1 MSGNNTK
8 QPVDNIKKPVS
19 ARRSGQ
25 PVDNNDASQ
34 TPLFSVRNLSVQLTD
49 NDQTSFLENVSFDL
63 DAGEIY
69 ALMGESS
76 GSGKSVTA
84 TAIMR
89 LLPDALTITAGK
101 VLLEGNNLFA
111 LTEQAMTSV
120 RGTRIAMIFQDPTT
134 ALNPVQRIGD
144 QIAETL
150 RLHVMNNK
158 QDIHNR
164 VVELLAETGIPTPE
178 RRINWYPHQLSGGQ
192 QQRVMIA
199 MALACEPD
207 ILLADEPTTALDVT
221 IQKQILA
228 LMTELTLKR
237 RLAVLLI
244 THDMGVV
251 RSTAAR
257 VGVMYQGQIIEESAC
272 EDFFNHPK
280 EAYSRQLI
288 DSLPDTSAYCSEE
301 HETPLLT
308 VRDLKVHFPIH
319 KGILQRVHDHTRA
332 VDGVSLD
339 IRRGETLALVGESG
353 SGKSTTGRAILNM
366 TRVTAGVIRFD
377 GQDITNLPR
386 QTMHPLRKRIQ
397 LIFQNPYSSMN
408 PRMTVGAI
416 IEEGIMSLLPELNRQ
431 QRRARIEALLTQVQL
446 EPEHR
451 LRYPHEFSGG
461 QRQRIAIAR
470 SLAVEPDLVIC
481 DEPTSALD
489 ASIRAEVLE
498 LLQTL
503 QDNLGISYLLITH
516 DLSIVPQLAHRV
528 AVMKDGMIV
537 EQGKTEQIIIHP
549 QHPYTQALLASSPV
563 VTVADS

>member
-1 MSGNNTK
+1 MTDSTGQSVDNHK
-8 QPVDNIKKPVS
+8 QPALARDSEQPVDNQNTP
-19 ARRSGQ
+19 
-25 PVDNNDASQ
+25 Q
-34 TPLFSVRNLSVQLTD
+34 TPRLSVRNLSVRLTG
-49 NDQTSFLENVSFDL
+49 NGQTDILNNVSFDL
-63 DAGEIY
+63 HAGEIY
-69 ALMGESS
+69 ALVGES

-89 LLPDALTITAGK
+89 LLPDALTITTGE
-101 VLLEGNNLFA
+101 VLLEGENLFA
-111 LTEQAMTSV
+111 RTEQAMTAV
-120 RGTRIAMIFQDPTT
+120 RGARIAMIFQDPMS

-150 RLHVMNNK
+150 RLHARDNEQNIRK
-158 QDIHNR
+158 R
-164 VVELLAETGIPTPE
+164 VVELLTETGIPDPE
-178 RRINWYPHQLSGGQ
+178 RRVDWYPHQLSGGQ

-228 LMTELTLKR
+228 LVAELMVKR

-251 RSTAAR
+251 RTTADR
-257 VGVMYQGQIIEESAC
+257 VGVMYQGRIIEEAVC
-272 EDFFNHPK
+272 EDFFNNPV
-280 EAYSRQLI
+280 EAYSRRLI
-288 DSLPDTSAYCSEE
+288 DSLPDMSAYRSEE

-308 VRDLKVHFPIH
+308 VQDLKVHFPIR

-332 VDGVSLD
+332 VDGINLD
-339 IRRGETLALVGESG
+339 IRHGETLALVGESG

-366 TRVTAGVIRFD
+366 DRVTAGVIHFD
-377 GQDITNLPR
+377 GQDITNLSR
-386 QTMHPLRKRIQ
+386 RAMLPLRKRIQ
-397 LIFQNPYSSMN
+397 VIFQSPYASMN

-416 IEEGIMSLLPELNRQ
+416 IEEGMMSLVPELDKQ
-431 QRRARIEALLTQVQL
+431 QRQARIEALLEQVQL

-470 SLAVEPDLVIC
+470 ALAVEPDLIIC

-489 ASIRAEVLE
+489 VSIRAEVLE

-503 QDNLGISYLLITH
+503 QNDLGVSYLFITH
-516 DLSIVPQLAHRV
+516 DLSIIPQLAHRV
-528 AVMKDGMIV
+528 AVMKDGVIV
-537 EQGKTEQIIIHP
+537 EQGKTEQIITRP

-563 VTVADS
+563 MAAADGS

>member
-1 MSGNNTK
+1 MDNQNT
-8 QPVDNIKKPVS
+8 P
-19 ARRSGQ
+19 
-25 PVDNNDASQ
+25 Q
-34 TPLFSVRNLSVQLTD
+34 TPRLSVRNLSVRLTG
-49 NDQTSFLENVSFDL
+49 NGQTGILDDVSFDL
-63 DAGEIY
+63 SAGEIY
-69 ALMGESS
+69 ALVGES

-89 LLPDALTITAGK
+89 LLPDALTITAGE
-101 VLLEGNNLFA
+101 VLLEGDNLFA
-111 LTEQAMTSV
+111 HTEQAMTSV
-120 RGTRIAMIFQDPTT
+120 RGARIATIFQDPMS
-134 ALNPVQRIGD
+134 ALNPVQRVGD

-150 RLHVMNNK
+150 RLHARDNEQN
-158 QDIHNR
+158 IRNR
-164 VVELLAETGIPTPE
+164 VVELLTETGIPDPE
-178 RRINWYPHQLSGGQ
+178 RRVDWYPHQLSGGQ

-228 LMTELTLKR
+228 LVAELTLKR

-251 RSTAAR
+251 RTTADR
-257 VGVMYQGQIIEESAC
+257 VGVMYQGQIIEEAAC

-280 EAYSRQLI
+280 EAYSRRLI
-288 DSLPDTSAYCSEE
+288 DSLPDMSAYRSEE

-308 VRDLKVHFPIH
+308 VQDLKVHFPIR

-332 VDGVSLD
+332 VDGISLD
-339 IRRGETLALVGESG
+339 IRRAETLALVGESG

-366 TRVTAGVIRFD
+366 DRVTAGAIHFD
-377 GQDITNLPR
+377 GQDITNLSR
-386 QTMHPLRKRIQ
+386 RSMLPLRKRIQ
-397 LIFQNPYSSMN
+397 VIFQSPYASMN

-416 IEEGIMSLLPELNRQ
+416 IEEGMMSLLPEMNKPQRQ
-431 QRRARIEALLTQVQL
+431 ARIEALLEQVQL

-451 LRYPHEFSGG
+451 HRYPHEFSGG

-470 SLAVEPDLVIC
+470 ALAVEPDLIIC

-489 ASIRAEVLE
+489 VSIRAEVLE

-503 QDNLGISYLLITH
+503 QNNLGVSYLFITH
-516 DLSIVPQLAHRV
+516 DLSIIPQLAHRV
-528 AVMKDGMIV
+528 AVMKDSVIV
-537 EQGKTEQIIIHP
+537 EQGKTEQIITRP
-549 QHPYTQALLASSPV
+549 QHPYTQTLLASSPV
-563 VTVADS
+563 MAAADG

>member
-1 MSGNNTK
+1 MTGSTGQSVDNHK
-8 QPVDNIKKPVS
+8 QPALARDSEQPVDNQTTV
-19 ARRSGQ
+19 
-25 PVDNNDASQ
+25 Q
-34 TPLFSVRNLSVQLTD
+34 TPHLSVRNLSVRLTG
-49 NDQTSFLENVSFDL
+49 NGQTDILNNVSFDL
-63 DAGEIY
+63 HDGEIY
-69 ALMGESS
+69 ALVGES

-89 LLPDALTITAGK
+89 LLPDALAITAGE
-101 VLLEGNNLFA
+101 VLLEGENLFA
-111 LTEQAMTSV
+111 RTEQAMTAV
-120 RGTRIAMIFQDPTT
+120 RGARIAMIFQDPMS
-134 ALNPVQRIGD
+134 ALNPVHRIGD

-150 RLHVMNNK
+150 RLHARDNEQNIRK
-158 QDIHNR
+158 R
-164 VVELLAETGIPTPE
+164 VVELLTETGIPDPE
-178 RRINWYPHQLSGGQ
+178 RRTDWYPHQLSGGQ

-228 LMTELTLKR
+228 LVAELTVKR

-251 RSTAAR
+251 RTTADR
-257 VGVMYQGQIIEESAC
+257 VGVMYQGRIIEEAVC
-272 EDFFNHPK
+272 EDFFNNPI
-280 EAYSRQLI
+280 EAYSRRLI
-288 DSLPDTSAYCSEE
+288 DSLPDMSVYRPEE

-308 VRDLKVHFPIH
+308 VQDLKVHFPIR

-332 VDGVSLD
+332 VDGISLD
-339 IRRGETLALVGESG
+339 IRHGETLALVGESG

-366 TRVTAGVIRFD
+366 DRVTAGVIHFD
-377 GQDITNLPR
+377 GQDITNLSR
-386 QTMHPLRKRIQ
+386 RAMLPLRKRIQ
-397 LIFQNPYSSMN
+397 VIFQSPYASMN

-416 IEEGIMSLLPELNRQ
+416 IEEGMMSLLPELNKQ
-431 QRRARIEALLTQVQL
+431 QRQARIEALLAQVQL

-470 SLAVEPDLVIC
+470 ALAVEPDLIIC

-489 ASIRAEVLE
+489 VSIRAEVLE
-498 LLQTL
+498 LLQAL
-503 QDNLGISYLLITH
+503 QNDLGVSYLFITH
-516 DLSIVPQLAHRV
+516 DLSIIPQLAHRV
-528 AVMKDGMIV
+528 AVMKDGVIV
-537 EQGKTEQIIIHP
+537 EQGKTEQIITRP

-563 VTVADS
+563 MAAADG

>member
-1 MSGNNTK
+1 MTGSTGQSVDNHK
-8 QPVDNIKKPVS
+8 QPALARDSEQPVDNQTT
-19 ARRSGQ
+19 A
-25 PVDNNDASQ
+25 Q
-34 TPLFSVRNLSVQLTD
+34 TPRLSVRNLSVRLTG
-49 NDQTSFLENVSFDL
+49 NGQTDILDNVSFDL
-63 DAGEIY
+63 HDGEIY
-69 ALMGESS
+69 ALVGES

-89 LLPDALTITAGK
+89 LLPDALAITAGE
-101 VLLEGNNLFA
+101 VLLEGENLFA
-111 LTEQAMTSV
+111 RTEQAMTAV
-120 RGTRIAMIFQDPTT
+120 RGARIAMIFQDPMS

-150 RLHVMNNK
+150 RLHARDNEQNIRK
-158 QDIHNR
+158 R
-164 VVELLAETGIPTPE
+164 VVELLTETGIPDPE
-178 RRINWYPHQLSGGQ
+178 RRTDWYPHQLSGGQ

-228 LMTELTLKR
+228 LVAELTVKR

-251 RSTAAR
+251 RTTADR
-257 VGVMYQGQIIEESAC
+257 VGVMYQGRIIEEAVC
-272 EDFFNHPK
+272 EDFFNNPI
-280 EAYSRQLI
+280 EAYSRRLI
-288 DSLPDTSAYCSEE
+288 DSLPDMSVYRPEE

-308 VRDLKVHFPIH
+308 VQDLKVHFPLR

-332 VDGVSLD
+332 VDGIRLD
-339 IRRGETLALVGESG
+339 IRHGETLALVGESG

-366 TRVTAGVIRFD
+366 DRVTAGVIHFD
-377 GQDITNLPR
+377 GQDITNLSR
-386 QTMHPLRKRIQ
+386 RAMLPLRKRIQ
-397 LIFQNPYSSMN
+397 VIFQSPYASMN

-416 IEEGIMSLLPELNRQ
+416 IEEGMMSLLPELNKQ
-431 QRRARIEALLTQVQL
+431 QRQARIEALLAQVQL

-470 SLAVEPDLVIC
+470 ALAVEPDLIIC

-489 ASIRAEVLE
+489 VSIRAEVLE
-498 LLQTL
+498 LLQAL
-503 QDNLGISYLLITH
+503 QNDLGVSYLFITH
-516 DLSIVPQLAHRV
+516 DLSIIPQLAHRV
-528 AVMKDGMIV
+528 AVMKDGVIV
-537 EQGKTEQIIIHP
+537 EQGKTEQIITRP
-549 QHPYTQALLASSPV
+549 QHPYTKALLASSPV
-563 VTVADS
+563 MAAADG

>member
-1 MSGNNTK
+1 MTDSNTGQSVDNHK
-8 QPVDNIKKPVS
+8 QPALARDSEQPVDNQNTP
-19 ARRSGQ
+19 
-25 PVDNNDASQ
+25 Q
-34 TPLFSVRNLSVQLTD
+34 TPRLSVRNLTVRLTG
-49 NDQTSFLENVSFDL
+49 NGQTDILNNVSFDL
-63 DAGEIY
+63 HAGEIY
-69 ALMGESS
+69 ALVGES

-89 LLPDALTITAGK
+89 LLPDALTITTGE
-101 VLLEGNNLFA
+101 VLLEGENLFA
-111 LTEQAMTSV
+111 HTEQAMTAV
-120 RGTRIAMIFQDPTT
+120 RGARIAMIFQDPMS

-150 RLHVMNNK
+150 RLHVRDNEQNIRK
-158 QDIHNR
+158 R
-164 VVELLAETGIPTPE
+164 VVELLTETGIPDPE
-178 RRINWYPHQLSGGQ
+178 RRVDWYPHQLSGGQ

-221 IQKQILA
+221 IQKHILA
-228 LMTELTLKR
+228 LVAELTVKR

-251 RSTAAR
+251 RTTADR
-257 VGVMYQGQIIEESAC
+257 VGVMYQGRIIEEAVC
-272 EDFFNHPK
+272 EDFFNNPV
-280 EAYSRQLI
+280 EAYSRRLI
-288 DSLPDTSAYCSEE
+288 DSLPDMSAYRSEE

-308 VRDLKVHFPIH
+308 VQDLKVHFPIR

-332 VDGVSLD
+332 VDGINLD

-366 TRVTAGVIRFD
+366 DRVTAGVIHFD
-377 GQDITNLPR
+377 GQDITNLSR
-386 QTMHPLRKRIQ
+386 RAMLPLRKRIQ
-397 LIFQNPYSSMN
+397 VIFQSPFASMN

-416 IEEGIMSLLPELNRQ
+416 IEEGMVSLLPELDKAQRQ
-431 QRRARIEALLTQVQL
+431 ARIETLLEQVQL

-470 SLAVEPDLVIC
+470 ALAVEPDLIIC

-489 ASIRAEVLE
+489 VSIRAEVLE

-503 QDNLGISYLLITH
+503 QSDLAVSYLFITH
-516 DLSIVPQLAHRV
+516 DLSIIPQLAHRV
-528 AVMKDGMIV
+528 AVMKDGVIV
-537 EQGKTEQIIIHP
+537 EQGKTEQIITRP
-549 QHPYTQALLASSPV
+549 QHPYTQVLLASSQLPR
-563 VTVADS
+563 

>member
-1 MSGNNTK
+1 MTGNAGQSVDNHK
-8 QPVDNIKKPVS
+8 QPALARDSEQPVDNQNTP
-19 ARRSGQ
+19 
-25 PVDNNDASQ
+25 Q
-34 TPLFSVRNLSVQLTD
+34 TPRLSVRNLSVRLTG
-49 NDQTSFLENVSFDL
+49 NGQTSILDDVSLDL
-63 DAGEIY
+63 HAGEIY
-69 ALMGESS
+69 ALVGES

-89 LLPDALTITAGK
+89 LLPDALTITAGE
-101 VLLEGNNLFA
+101 VLLEGDNLFA

-120 RGTRIAMIFQDPTT
+120 RGARIAMIFQDPMS

-150 RLHVMNNK
+150 RLHARDNEQN
-158 QDIHNR
+158 IRNR
-164 VVELLAETGIPTPE
+164 VVELLTETGIPDPE
-178 RRINWYPHQLSGGQ
+178 RRVDWYPHQLSGGQ

-228 LMTELTLKR
+228 LVAELTLKR

-251 RSTAAR
+251 RTTADR
-257 VGVMYQGQIIEESAC
+257 VGVMYQGQIIEEAAC

-280 EAYSRQLI
+280 EAYSRRLI
-288 DSLPDTSAYCSEE
+288 DSLPDMSAYRPEE

-308 VRDLKVHFPIH
+308 VQDLKVHFPIR

-332 VDGVSLD
+332 VDGISLD

-366 TRVTAGVIRFD
+366 DRVTAGAIHFD
-377 GQDITNLPR
+377 GQDITNLSR
-386 QTMHPLRKRIQ
+386 RAMLPLRKRIQ
-397 LIFQNPYSSMN
+397 VIFQSPYASMN

-416 IEEGIMSLLPELNRQ
+416 IEEGMMSLLPEMNKPQRQ
-431 QRRARIEALLTQVQL
+431 GRIEALLEQVQL

-470 SLAVEPDLVIC
+470 ALAVEPDLIIC

-489 ASIRAEVLE
+489 VSIRAEVLE

-503 QDNLGISYLLITH
+503 QNNLGVSYLFITH
-516 DLSIVPQLAHRV
+516 DLSIIPQLAHRV
-528 AVMKDGMIV
+528 AVMKDGVIV
-537 EQGKTEQIIIHP
+537 EQGKTEQIITRP
-549 QHPYTQALLASSPV
+549 QHPYTQTLLASSPV
-563 VTVADS
+563 MAAADG